1 MLRQLT
7 TAAAV
12 TLALAGGAGIATA
25 QDGPFEMQIAAR
37 QGIMAY
43 RALQLGTLGA
53 MAKGEVDYDAAAAQ
67 KAADNLMASVT
78 LDASMLW
85 PQGSDHEANPKSE
98 ALPAIWADGSDIGAK
113 GKAMVDAATAMQ
125 AAAGTGLDG
134 LKTAMGEV
142 GGACSGCH
150 KAFRVPQ

>member
-1 MLRQLT
+1 MPRHLT

-12 TLALAGGAGIATA
+12 AVALAGGTGIAGA

-78 LDASMLW
+78 LDGSML
-85 PQGSDHEANPKSE
+85 
-98 ALPAIWADGSDIGAK
+98 
-113 GKAMVDAATAMQ
+113 
-125 AAAGTGLDG
+125 
-134 LKTAMGEV
+134 
-142 GGACSGCH
+142 
-150 KAFRVPQ
+150 

>member
-1 MLRQLT
+1 MPRHLT

-12 TLALAGGAGIATA
+12 AIALAGGTGIAGA

-78 LDASMLW
+78 LDGSMLW
-85 PQGSDHEANPKSE
+85 PQGSDNEANPKSE
-98 ALPAIWADGSDIGAK
+98 ALPGIWEDFADFTAK
-113 GKAMVDAATAMQ
+113 ASALEARADTLASGLETPDDLNAGLGQLGEACTA
-125 AAAGTGLDG
+125 
-134 LKTAMGEV
+134 
-142 GGACSGCH
+142 CH
-150 KAFRVPQ
+150 KAYRE

>member
-1 MLRQLT
+1 MLRHLT

-12 TLALAGGAGIATA
+12 TLALAGGTSIAA
-25 QDGPFEMQIAAR
+25 AEDGPFGMQIAAR

-53 MAKGEVDYDAAAAQ
+53 MAKGEVDYDAEAAQ

-85 PQGSDHEANPKSE
+85 PQGSDHEANPASE
-98 ALPAIWADGSDIGAK
+98 ALPAIWA
-113 GKAMVDAATAMQ
+113 AAT
-125 AAAGTGLDG
+125 G
-134 LKTAMGEV
+134 
-142 GGACSGCH
+142 SSP
-150 KAFRVPQ
+150 VPSPPSPSRP